1 MNQQTDLEVE
11 LKTESSKAVI
21 TGKTAVPFRTFV
33 GLVLQRKVL
42 QLFKNWGEE
51 PVILSSELLTNLASA
66 PQDSQENRTHLVIVT
81 LGVGILAGIFAF
93 AVGQAALFLW
103 HIRLELPHLLL
114 IAGSLL
120 GLALLG
126 TVLARVQKLNRGQ
139 KIADSMEKV
148 AQFLSKK

>member
-1 MNQQTDLEVE
+1 MNQQADLEVE
-11 LKTESSKAVI
+11 LRTESSKAVI

-42 QLFKNWGEE
+42 QLFKQWGDE

-66 PQDSQENRTHLVIVT
+66 PQDSQENRTHLIIVT
-81 LGVGILAGIFAF
+81 LGVGILGGIFAL
-93 AVGQAALFLW
+93 ALGQAALIFWQITLGL
-103 HIRLELPHLLL
+103 RELLL

-120 GLALLG
+120 TLAILVG
-126 TVLARVQKLNRGQ
+126 VLAKLQKLNRGQ
-139 KIADSMEKV
+139 KIADTMEKV